1 MPTVVD
7 TGFLFALA
15 NVGDIHHDRALEI
28 ARTLSDT
35 IILPVTVLP
44 EICYLLYSRLG
55 HVAMRQFLARLQIGP
70 IQIESVSK
78 ADLPRI
84 SEILDQYADARIDF
98 VDATIVA
105 LAERLNVTRILTTDQ
120 RHFRLFRPRHCVA
133 FELLP

>member
-1 MPTVVD
+1 MPTLVD

-15 NVGDIHHDRALEI
+15 NVSDIHHDRALEV

-44 EICYLLYSRLG
+44 EICYLLASRLG
-55 HVAMRQFLARLQIGP
+55 HDAMRQFLVRLQVGP
-70 IQIESVSK
+70 MLIEPVNK
-78 ADLPRI
+78 ADLPRV

-120 RHFRLFRPRHCVA
+120 RHFGLFRPRHCAA
-133 FELLP
+133 FEILP

>member
-1 MPTVVD
+1 MPTLVD

-15 NVGDIHHDRALEI
+15 NVSDIHHDRALEV

-44 EICYLLYSRLG
+44 EICYLLDSRLG
-55 HVAMRQFLARLQIGP
+55 YDAMCQFLVRLQTGP
-70 IQIESVSK
+70 MLIEPMSK
-78 ADLPRI
+78 ADLPRV
-84 SEILDQYADARIDF
+84 SEILEQYADARIDF

-120 RHFRLFRPRHCVA
+120 RHFRLFRPRHCAA
-133 FELLP
+133 FEILP

>member
-1 MPTVVD
+1 MPTLVD

-15 NVGDIHHDRALEI
+15 NVSDIHHDRALEV
-28 ARTLSDT
+28 ARTLSDA

-44 EICYLLYSRLG
+44 EICYLLDNRLG
-55 HVAMRQFLARLQIGP
+55 HDAMRQFLVRLQTGP
-70 IQIESVSK
+70 MLIEPVSK
-78 ADLPRI
+78 ADPPRV

-120 RHFRLFRPRHCVA
+120 RHFRLFRPRHCAA
-133 FELLP
+133 FEILP